1 MRRADRLFM
10 IVELLRPARLVTAE
24 ALAQRLE
31 VSKRTIYR
39 DVADL
44 IGAGVPIDGAAGV
57 GYLMRAG
64 YDLPPMMF
72 TADEAAALMAG
83 ARMLR
88 AFGGADLGRAAS
100 EAMDKI
106 AAVLPADLAARTAA
120 LPLHV
125 IGGQD
130 DAIRAQLDAIDQAIT
145 ARLSLHISYQDTSG
159 AHSQRE
165 VLPSA
170 LFFWGNVWTLGA
182 WCCLRSDARM
192 FRVDRISNM
201 QTGAAFSLARAR
213 EISAMIDTRRKQ
225 EAGRAHP

>member
-10 IVELLRPARLVTAE
+10 IVEQLRPARLVTAE

-44 IGAGVPIDGAAGV
+44 IGAGVPIEGAAGV

-72 TADEAAALMAG
+72 TAEEAAALMAG

-88 AFGGADLGRAAS
+88 AFGGADLGRAAG

-106 AAVLPADLAARTAA
+106 AAVLPEGMAARTAA

-125 IGGQD
+125 VGELT
-130 DAIRAQLDAIDQAIT
+130 DATRAKLDAIDRAIT
-145 ARLSLHISYQDTSG
+145 ARLSLHIAYSDTSG
-159 AHSQRE
+159 AQTLRE
-165 VLPSA
+165 VLPDT

-182 WCCLRSDARM
+182 FCNLRGDARM
-192 FRVDRISNM
+192 FRVDRILDM
-201 QTGAAFSLARAR
+201 QTGAAFSAARAR
-213 EISAMIDTRRKQ
+213 EISALITARRSE
-225 EAGRAHP
+225 EAGRP

>member
-10 IVELLRPARLVTAE
+10 IVEQLRPARLVTAE

-44 IGAGVPIDGAAGV
+44 IGAGVPIEGAAGV

-72 TADEAAALMAG
+72 TAEEAAALMAG

-88 AFGGADLGRAAS
+88 AFGGADLGRAAA

-106 AAVLPADLAARTAA
+106 AAVLPEGMAARTAA

-130 DAIRAQLDAIDQAIT
+130 AATRAALDAIDRAIT
-145 ARLSLHISYQDTSG
+145 ARLSLHITYRDMGG
-159 AHSQRE
+159 ADSQRE
-165 VLPSA
+165 VLPDA

-182 WCCLRSDARM
+182 FCTLRGDARM
-192 FRVDRISNM
+192 FRVDRISQM
-201 QTGAAFSLARAR
+201 QTGAAFSAARAR
-213 EISAMIDTRRKQ
+213 EISALIDTRRRE
-225 EAGRAHP
+225 EAGRA